1 MSKDPKV
8 VALLRLPWTIVQER
22 LPGGE
27 ILFRVVEIP
36 AAVGEGATA
45 QEAEADLWEALAE
58 ALAALIHFG
67 DPVPMPAGGPPP
79 WLKQASG
86 VVRPSGKFTVR
97 DSSTA
102 GLGVFLEAAP
112 A

>member
-22 LPGGE
+22 GSAGE

-36 AAVGEGATA
+36 AAVGEGATPQA
-45 QEAEADLWEALAE
+45 AEADLWEALAE

-79 WLKQASG
+79 WLKQAYVG
-86 VVRPSGKFTVR
+86 VQVSGKFTVR
-97 DSSTA
+97 EPSTA
-102 GLGVFLEAAP
+102 GLGVFLDATP
-112 A
+112 V